1 VEIDKRLG
9 PLDILVSN
17 AGIGIFV
24 PSIVEMYLA
33 SDASSFVTGTEL
45 VIDGVMFAGAAP
57 RRS

>member
-33 SDASSFVTGTEL
+33 SDARVS
-45 VIDGVMFAGAAP
+45 
-57 RRS
+57 

>member
-1 VEIDKRLG
+1 
-9 PLDILVSN
+9 
-17 AGIGIFV
+17 V

-33 SDASSFVTGTEL
+33 PDASSFVTGTEL